1 MTPKT
6 QPVAICDH
14 LNKGED
20 MPISI
25 THRSHPK
32 TTASNAI
39 YRITVRCNNKE
50 AFFRESAQHRKYASI
65 LEAAKQRYG
74 FVLYDYAIMP
84 DRICLVIGLKDGIRL
99 SEIMHN
105 INQWYARWHNEK
117 HKRTG
122 AIWEDRFYG
131 ELIS

>member
-1 MTPKT
+1 
-6 QPVAICDH
+6 
-14 LNKGED
+14 

-25 THRSHPK
+25 THGSHPE
-32 TTASNAI
+32 TAARNAI

-50 AFFRESAQHRKYASI
+50 AFFRESEQHRKYTSI

-74 FVLYDYAIMP
+74 FVLYDHAIMP
-84 DRICLVIGLKDGIRL
+84 DRIYLVIGLKDGVRL

-105 INQWYARWHNEK
+105 INRWYARWYNEK

-131 ELIS
+131 ELITDYTV